1 MMKPEDDGSPVAKWD
16 PDATKSVIAWV
27 RPILKAWFRAEV
39 RGLDRLPAGGALV
52 VSNHSGGLYAVDVP
66 VFASEFY
73 ETFGYERPVY
83 TLSNDIMFNTLTAEA
98 FTRIGFIRASRE
110 NAAKAL
116 RAGGA
121 VVVFPG
127 GDYDAYRPTAVANTI
142 NFAGR
147 KGYVRTAIETGAPIV
162 PMVSIGA
169 QENQI
174 FLTRGDWIAKLLG
187 IKQKLGTNVL
197 PITFGIPFGF
207 NFVLPLNFPL
217 PTKIVTQVLEPI
229 HVSEMFG
236 ADPDIDDVDAHVRGV
251 MQAALDRLARE
262 RRFPLLG

>member
-1 MMKPEDDGSPVAKWD
+1 MVNPEDDGTHVARWD
-16 PDATKSVIAWV
+16 PEATRSVIAWV

-39 RGLDRLPAGGALV
+39 RGLDHLPAGGALV

-73 ETFGYERPVY
+73 ETFGYTRPVY
-83 TLSNDIMFNTLTAEA
+83 TLSNDILFSKLTADA
-98 FTRIGFIRASRE
+98 FTRIGFIRASRK
-110 NAAKAL
+110 NAADGL
-116 RAGGA
+116 RAGGV

-127 GDYDAYRPTAVANTI
+127 GDYDAYRPTAVANKI
-142 NFAGR
+142 DFAGR
-147 KGYVRTAIETGAPIV
+147 KGYVHTAIEAGAPIV

-174 FLTRGDWIAKLLG
+174 FLARGDWIAKLLG
-187 IKQKLGTNVL
+187 IKQKMGTNVL
-197 PITFGIPFGF
+197 PLTFGIPFGL

-229 HVSEMFG
+229 RISEMFG
-236 ADPDIDDVDAHVRGV
+236 EDPDIDEVDAYVRRV
-251 MQAALDRLARE
+251 MQEALDRLARE
-262 RRFPLLG
+262 RRFPVLG